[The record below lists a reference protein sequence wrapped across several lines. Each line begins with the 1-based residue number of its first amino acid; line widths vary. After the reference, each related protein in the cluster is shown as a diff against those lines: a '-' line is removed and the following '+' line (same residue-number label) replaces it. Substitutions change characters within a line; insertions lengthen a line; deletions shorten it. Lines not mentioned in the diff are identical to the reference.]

1 MHTALYLIFLLQRK
15 PGWADREVGGAELA
29 LVDVDIGAAA
39 AEGIGTVAA
48 TGGNLPLAIME
59 SLLSLK
65 LADLEIDVLGGG
77 GGGVGLGAGG
87 IAILSYSIR
96 LSWHLGWWVF
106 MDLLQSEA
114 TIWWKKH
121 SAKYDWFLMNV
132 KVNQYRRNRLKGSML
147 KGKS

>member
-1 MHTALYLIFLLQRK
+1 M
-15 PGWADREVGGAELA
+15 
-29 LVDVDIGAAA
+29 
-39 AEGIGTVAA
+39 AA

-96 LSWHLGWWVF
+96 LS
-106 MDLLQSEA
+106 
-114 TIWWKKH
+114 
-121 SAKYDWFLMNV
+121 
-132 KVNQYRRNRLKGSML
+132 
-147 KGKS
+147 